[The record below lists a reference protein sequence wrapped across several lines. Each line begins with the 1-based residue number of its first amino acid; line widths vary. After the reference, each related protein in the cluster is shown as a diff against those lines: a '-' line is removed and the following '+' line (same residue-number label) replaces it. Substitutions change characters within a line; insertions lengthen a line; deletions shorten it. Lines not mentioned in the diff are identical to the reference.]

1 MPPRR
6 RQDAART
13 AEAYNYASAE
23 KLNNP
28 TGETALG
35 MEPHDLADQPIPEME
50 EEERVR
56 HPRLQWNRGKQTDHS
71 RTFGPLYIHDKVS
84 PEQFLKTL
92 TKTNPQRDM
101 WALLNGL
108 PEDAAAKPY
117 EYSGHWTNRL
127 IRATAQRAMASL
139 LYKDGMRGRVNLI
152 YMDPPYNKSFRSNF
166 QASADTPETEE
177 DWDHLPND
185 PVAIKAFRDTYRDG
199 VHSYL
204 DGLYEQLTLGRE
216 LLAEDGSFFVQIGA
230 DNVHEVVMLMAEV
243 FGRENHVA
251 TIPYRTTTNP
261 STNMIP
267 EIGNWIVWY
276 AKDKNIARR
285 KYRQMYEPTSNR
297 AAILDYW
304 EHRARFEE
312 ENGEI
317 RSLTR
322 AERNDPTII
331 PNDGKIF
338 MTFPCH
344 SEHTSYSG
352 RSDNFYY
359 HGNGEPCPESGW
371 SRSERQEAEA
381 KPHHDHVC
389 RSSDCYQAIP
399 DEWQTHKCTK
409 ECDAAKGTRKCPKGR
424 KCGPQCGAILYPCP
438 PGCQWRVSLRGLQV
452 IGQKGRLTLGKNI
465 QWKFYEDEIP
475 GTAVNAIWEN
485 SGRVTERQYVVE
497 TPPKV
502 LERCL
507 LMTTDP
513 GDLVLDLTC
522 GSGAMPFQAETW
534 GRRWIAI
541 DVAQVSIAIA
551 RERLITNTYPYHMLK
566 DSPEGAKLDHE
577 AEQALLPPEERTPF
591 AERPADTYKHDPQGG
606 FVVERQLRVSAGTLA
621 YGQGDEDPIK
631 HPDRTVKVNSRVRV
645 ASPFTVESDSPYR
658 SITPGEENGQQQD
671 TDVET
676 ILQTTGFTVP
686 EPEGK
691 PLVIK
696 RITDSLESSGIG
708 QPGKGRYKVEN
719 LAPSDV
725 MDVTHSGTLLAPDGD
740 RHSAYF
746 YIGREDEVISAVQ
759 TRNAATAIANV
770 DPACRHL
777 VMVGFGR
784 DGNAHSVGR
793 YRPGMTILQ
802 VQTNRDLQLPW
813 LKEDK
818 TDSAFTIISEPEI
831 RLYRLDDERVQL
843 EVVGLNCFN
852 PKLGVVEVGDARQIM
867 GIMVDTEYDTESF
880 RARLINVRQVG
891 RNQRTLRN
899 LRAAFH
905 REVDQEKWEQ
915 MLTTKTIPFELPE
928 RGVKIAVK
936 VIDQTG
942 MEHMTVI
949 DDPRGFLPEGNG

>member
-1 MPPRR
+1 MPPRKKQGATR
-6 RQDAART
+6 S
-13 AEAYNYASAE
+13 AEAYNYASAQ

-35 MEPHDLADQPIPEME
+35 MEPKDLADQPIPERE
-50 EEERVR
+50 EGERVR
-56 HPRLQWNRGKQTDHS
+56 HPRLQWNRGRQADHS

-108 PEDAAAKPY
+108 PEDASAKPY
-117 EYSGHWTNRL
+117 KYSGHWTNRL
-127 IRATAQRAMASL
+127 LRATAQRAMASL
-139 LYKDGMRGRVNLI
+139 LYKDGLRGKVNLV

-166 QASADTPETEE
+166 QASADSPETEE
-177 DWDHLPND
+177 DWDDLPND
-185 PVAIKAFRDTYRDG
+185 PVAIKAYRDIYRDG

-204 DGLYEQLTLGRE
+204 NGLLEQLTLGRE
-216 LLAEDGSFFVQIGA
+216 LLADDGSYILQIGA

-243 FGRENHVA
+243 FGRENHVT
-251 TIPYRTTTNP
+251 TIPFQTRPNQ
-261 STNMIP
+261 STMMLP
-267 EIGNWIVWY
+267 EIGNWLIWF
-276 AKDKNIARR
+276 AKDKPSAQKKYHQLYEVLNRKETISHMASYAMVEMADGNCRNLSGEERENPDLLPKGSRIFRR
-285 KYRQMYEPTSNR
+285 MPLDSANTS
-297 AAILDYW
+297 
-304 EHRARFEE
+304 
-312 ENGEI
+312 
-317 RSLTR
+317 T
-322 AERNDPTII
+322 T
-331 PNDGKIF
+331 
-338 MTFPCH
+338 
-344 SEHTSYSG
+344 G
-352 RSDNFYY
+352 RSEAFEW
-359 HGNGEPCPESGW
+359 NGTS
-371 SRSERQEAEA
+371 
-381 KPHHDHVC
+381 
-389 RSSDCYQAIP
+389 
-399 DEWQTHKCTK
+399 
-409 ECDAAKGTRKCPKGR
+409 
-424 KCGPQCGAILYPCP
+424 YPCP
-438 PGCQWRVSLRGLQV
+438 SGRHWSVSHEGLQN
-452 IGQKGRLTLGKNI
+452 IADLERLISSGETTLS
-465 QWKFYEDEIP
+465 WKRYEDDVP
-475 GTAVNAIWEN
+475 GRYITSIWTDTTAPQDK
-485 SGRVTERQYVVE
+485 QYIVE

-507 LMTTDP
+507 LMATDP

-577 AEQALLPPEERTPF
+577 MEQTLLPPEERVPF
-591 AERPADTYKHDPQGG
+591 EEQPSGIYGHDPQRG

-621 YGQGDEDPIK
+621 YGQADEEPIK

-658 SITPGEENGQQQD
+658 SITPGEETGPPQNH
-671 TDVET
+671 DVET

-686 EPEGK
+686 EVEEKNP
-691 PLVIK
+691 VIK

-725 MDVTHSGTLLAPDGD
+725 MDVTHTGTLIAPDGD
-740 RHSAYF
+740 RHPAFF

-770 DPACRHL
+770 APTCRHL

-784 DGNAHSVGR
+784 DGDAHSVGR

-813 LKEDK
+813 LKEEK
-818 TDSAFTIISEPEI
+818 TDSAFTIISEPEV
-831 RLYRLDDERVQL
+831 RFHELDDGRVKL

-899 LRAAFH
+899 LRAAFN
-905 REVDQEKWEQ
+905 REIDPEKWEQ

-928 RGVKIAVK
+928 SGVKIALK

-949 DDPRGFLPEGNG
+949 DDPRGFLPEGHR

>member
-6 RQDAART
+6 RQAATQT

-28 TGETALG
+28 TSETALG
-35 MEPHDLADQPIPEME
+35 MEPEDLANQPIPEMQE
-50 EEERVR
+50 EEEPVR

-139 LYKDGMRGRVNLI
+139 LYKDGMRGKVNLI

-166 QASADTPETEE
+166 QASADSPETEE
-177 DWDHLPND
+177 DWDDLPND
-185 PVAIKAFRDTYRDG
+185 PVAIKAYRDIYRDG

-204 DGLYEQLTLGRE
+204 NGLLEQLTLGRE
-216 LLAEDGSFFVQIGA
+216 LLAEDGSYILQIGA
-230 DNVHEVVMLMAEV
+230 DNVHEVVMLMSEV
-243 FGRENHVA
+243 FGRENHVT
-251 TIPYRTTTNP
+251 TIPFQTRPNQSTT
-261 STNMIP
+261 MLP
-267 EIGNWIVWY
+267 EIGNWLIWFARNKPEAQKKYHQLYETLNRKETISHMASY
-276 AKDKNIARR
+276 AMVEMADGSCRNLTSEEREVPDLLPTGARIFR
-285 KYRQMYEPTSNR
+285 RMP
-297 AAILDYW
+297 LDS
-304 EHRARFEE
+304 A
-312 ENGEI
+312 
-317 RSLTR
+317 
-322 AERNDPTII
+322 
-331 PNDGKIF
+331 
-338 MTFPCH
+338 
-344 SEHTSYSG
+344 HTSTTG
-352 RSDNFYY
+352 RSEPFEW
-359 HGNGEPCPESGW
+359 NG
-371 SRSERQEAEA
+371 RN
-381 KPHHDHVC
+381 
-389 RSSDCYQAIP
+389 
-399 DEWQTHKCTK
+399 
-409 ECDAAKGTRKCPKGR
+409 
-424 KCGPQCGAILYPCP
+424 YPCP
-438 PGCQWRVSLRGLQV
+438 SGRHWSVSHDGLQN
-452 IGQKGRLTLGKNI
+452 IADLGRLISSG
-465 QWKFYEDEIP
+465 
-475 GTAVNAIWEN
+475 EN
-485 SGRVTERQYVVE
+485 SLSWKRYEGDVPGRYITSIWTDTTAPQDKQYIVE
-497 TPPKV
+497 TPPKAV
-502 LERCL
+502 ERCI

-513 GDLVLDLTC
+513 GDLILDLTC

-577 AEQALLPPEERTPF
+577 TEQELLPPEERTPF
-591 AERPADTYKHDPQGG
+591 EEKADDTYKHDPQGG

-621 YGQGDEDPIK
+621 YGHRNEEPIK
-631 HPDRTVKVNSRVRV
+631 HPDRTVKVNNRTRV
-645 ASPFTVESDSPYR
+645 ASPFTVESDSPYQ
-658 SITPGEENGQQQD
+658 SITPGDQNGHHQD
-671 TDVET
+671 ADVET
-676 ILQTTGFTVP
+676 ILQTTGFTLP
-686 EPEGK
+686 EPEGEN
-691 PLVIK
+691 PVIK
-696 RITDSLESSGIG
+696 RITDSLETSGIG

-725 MDVTHSGTLLAPDGD
+725 MDVTHTGTLIGPDGD
-740 RHSAYF
+740 RHPAYF

-759 TRNAATAIANV
+759 TRNAATAISNV
-770 DPACRHL
+770 DPSCRHL

-784 DGNAHSVGR
+784 DGDAHSVGR

-818 TDSAFTIISEPEI
+818 TDTAFTIISEPEV
-831 RLYRLDDERVQL
+831 RLHQLENRRVQL

-852 PKLGVVEVGDARQIM
+852 PKLGVVEVGYARQIM

-891 RNQRTLRN
+891 RNQRTLKS
-899 LRAAFH
+899 LRAAFN
-905 REVDQEKWEQ
+905 REIDPEKWEQ

-928 RGVKIAVK
+928 PGVKIAVK

-949 DDPRGFLPEGNG
+949 DDPRNSVEKA

>member
-1 MPPRR
+1 MDP
-6 RQDAART
+6 
-13 AEAYNYASAE
+13 EE
-23 KLNNP
+23 
-28 TGETALG
+28 
-35 MEPHDLADQPIPEME
+35 LADRAIPEVEE

-56 HPRLQWNRGKQTDHS
+56 HPRLQWNRGAQTDHS

-84 PEQFLKTL
+84 SEQFLKTI
-92 TKTNPQRDM
+92 TKANPQRDM

-108 PEDAAAKPY
+108 PEDASAKPY

-139 LYKDGMRGRVNLI
+139 LYKDGMRGKVNLI

-177 DWDHLPND
+177 DWDDLPND

-216 LLAEDGSFFVQIGA
+216 LLHEKGSFIVQIGA
-230 DNVHEVVMLMAEV
+230 DNVHEVVLLMSEV

-251 TIPYRTTTNP
+251 TIPFRTNTNQ
-261 STNMIP
+261 SSRLIP
-267 EIGNWIVWY
+267 EVGNWLVWF
-276 AKDKNIARR
+276 AKDKEVA
-285 KYRQMYEPTSNR
+285 KYNQLYEKLN
-297 AAILDYW
+297 
-304 EHRARFEE
+304 
-312 ENGEI
+312 
-317 RSLTR
+317 
-322 AERNDPTII
+322 
-331 PNDGKIF
+331 
-338 MTFPCH
+338 
-344 SEHTSYSG
+344 
-352 RSDNFYY
+352 
-359 HGNGEPCPESGW
+359 
-371 SRSERQEAEA
+371 RQEAVEHMSSYAMCELPDGTCRNLTSQERQNPDTLPEGA
-381 KPHHDHVC
+381 KLFRRMGLISSHPSNTG
-389 RSSDCYQAIP
+389 RSEPFTWDGKNY
-399 DEWQTHKCTK
+399 H
-409 ECDAAKGTRKCPKGR
+409 CPIGN
-424 KCGPQCGAILYPCP
+424 
-438 PGCQWRVSLRGLQV
+438 QWRVSHEGLQRL
-452 IGQKGRLTLGKNI
+452 GELGRLIAPESGTLS
-465 QWKFYEDEIP
+465 WKRYENEVP
-475 GTAVNAIWEN
+475 GRYLNAMWNDTAPPQVK
-485 SGRVTERQYVVE
+485 QYVVE
-497 TPPKV
+497 TPPEV

-513 GDLVLDLTC
+513 ADLVLDLTC

-566 DSPEGAKLDHE
+566 DSPEGTKLEHE
-577 AEQALLPPEERTPF
+577 MKQALLPPEERTPF
-591 AERPADTYKHDPQGG
+591 KETPADTYKYDPQVG
-606 FVVERQLRVSAGTLA
+606 FVVERQRRISAGTLA
-621 YGQGDEDPIK
+621 YGHGEEKPIK
-631 HPDRTVKVNSRVRV
+631 HPDRTVKVNSRTRV

-658 SITPGEENGQQQD
+658 SVTPGQENGHHQD

-676 ILQTTGFTVP
+676 ILQTTGFTLP
-686 EPEGK
+686 EPEEEN
-691 PLVIK
+691 PVIE
-696 RITDSLESSGIG
+696 RITTSLETSGIG

-719 LAPSDV
+719 LAPSEV
-725 MDVTHSGTLLAPDGD
+725 MDVTHTGTLIGPDED
-740 RHSAYF
+740 RHPAYF

-759 TRNAATAIANV
+759 TRNAATAVANV
-770 DPACRHL
+770 DPSCRHL

-784 DGNAHSVGR
+784 DGDAHSVGR

-813 LKEDK
+813 LKEEK
-818 TDSAFTIISEPEI
+818 TDTAFTIISEPEV
-831 RLYRLDDERVQL
+831 RLHKLENGRVQL

-852 PKLGVVEVGDARQIM
+852 PKLGAVEVGDARQMM

-880 RARLINVRQVG
+880 RARLTNVRQVN

-899 LRAAFH
+899 LRAAFN
-905 REVDQEKWEQ
+905 REIDPEKWEQ

-928 RGVKIAVK
+928 PGVKIAVK

-949 DDPRGFLPEGNG
+949 DDPRNIAENTQPVTKSKQKRRTRI

>member
-6 RQDAART
+6 RQAATQT
-13 AEAYNYASAE
+13 AEAYNYASAQ

-28 TGETALG
+28 TSETALG
-35 MEPHDLADQPIPEME
+35 MEPEDLADLPIPEMQE

-92 TKTNPQRDM
+92 TKTNPQRNM
-101 WALLNGL
+101 WTLLNGL
-108 PEDAAAKPY
+108 PEDASAKPY

-139 LYKDGMRGRVNLI
+139 LYKDGMRGKVNLI

-177 DWDHLPND
+177 DWDDLPND
-185 PVAIKAFRDTYRDG
+185 PVAIKAYRDIYRDG

-216 LLAEDGSFFVQIGA
+216 LLHEKGSFIVQIGA
-230 DNVHEVVMLMAEV
+230 DNVHEVVLLMAEV

-251 TIPYRTTTNP
+251 TIPFRTTVNP
-261 STNMIP
+261 STRLLP
-267 EIGNWIVWY
+267 EIGNWLVWF
-276 AKDKNIARR
+276 AKDKQAV
-285 KYRQMYEPTSNR
+285 KYHQIYLPVSNR
-297 AAILDYW
+297 RAVIDYF
-304 EHRARFEE
+304 ENRTRLEDETGNHRTLTAEE
-312 ENGEI
+312 K
-317 RSLTR
+317 
-322 AERNDPTII
+322 ADPNII
-331 PNDGKIF
+331 PTNGRLF
-338 MTFPCH
+338 MSLPCH
-344 SEHTSYSG
+344 SSHTSTSG
-352 RSDNFYY
+352 RSDDF
-359 HGNGEPCPESGW
+359 HLHPEGT
-371 SRSERQEAEA
+371 
-381 KPHHDHVC
+381 PC
-389 RSSDCYQAIP
+389 RSHARTWENHSCDSKCDGPNNDCP
-399 DEWQTHKCTK
+399 LGK
-409 ECDAAKGTRKCPKGR
+409 
-424 KCGPQCGAILYPCP
+424 KCGPHCKATVYRCP
-438 PGCQWRVSLRGLQV
+438 ANSQWRVSHRGLHALARM
-452 IGQKGRLTLGKNI
+452 GRLTEGKNI
-465 QWKFYEDEIP
+465 RWKYYENEVP
-475 GTAVNAIWEN
+475 GRQINAIWEN
-485 SGRVTERQYVVE
+485 SGVVVDKQYIVE
-497 TPPKV
+497 TPATV

-577 AEQALLPPEERTPF
+577 MEQALLPPEEQKPF
-591 AERPADTYKHDPQGG
+591 EEPSHDTYKHDPPKG

-621 YGQGDEDPIK
+621 YGHRDEEPIK
-631 HPDRTVKVNSRVRV
+631 HPDRTVKVNNRTRV
-645 ASPFTVESDSPYR
+645 ASPFTVESDSPYQ
-658 SITPGEENGQQQD
+658 SITPGDQNGHHQD
-671 TDVET
+671 ADVET
-676 ILQTTGFTVP
+676 ILQTTGFTIS
-686 EPEGK
+686 EPESEN
-691 PLVIK
+691 PVIE
-696 RITDSLESSGIG
+696 RITTSLETSGIG

-719 LAPSDV
+719 LAPSEA
-725 MDVTHSGTLLAPDGD
+725 MDVTHTGILIGPDED
-740 RHSAYF
+740 RHPAYF

-759 TRNAATAIANV
+759 TRNAATAVANV
-770 DPACRHL
+770 DPSCRHL

-784 DGNAHSVGR
+784 DGDAHSVGR

-818 TDSAFTIISEPEI
+818 TDSAFTIISEPEV
-831 RLYRLDDERVQL
+831 RLHQLEGGRVQL

-852 PKLGVVEVGDARQIM
+852 PKLGVVEIGDARQIM

-891 RNQRTLRN
+891 RNQRTLKN
-899 LRAAFH
+899 LRAAFN
-905 REVDQEKWEQ
+905 REIDPEKWEQ
-915 MLTTKTIPFELPE
+915 MLTTKTIPFDLPE
-928 RGVKIAVK
+928 EGIKIAVK

-949 DDPRGFLPEGNG
+949 DNPRQVLKEQ

>member
-35 MEPHDLADQPIPEME
+35 MELQDLTDQPIPEMEE

-139 LYKDGMRGRVNLI
+139 LYKDGMRGKVNLI

-177 DWDHLPND
+177 DWDDLPND

-216 LLAEDGSFFVQIGA
+216 LLAEDGSFIVQIGP
-230 DNVHEVVMLMAEV
+230 DNVHEAVLLMAEV

-251 TIPYRTTTNP
+251 TIPYRTNTNQ
-261 STNMIP
+261 STRLLP
-267 EIGNWIVWY
+267 EVGNWLIWFG
-276 AKDKNIARR
+276 KDKTATN
-285 KYRQMYEPTSNR
+285 YNQLYEP
-297 AAILDYW
+297 
-304 EHRARFEE
+304 
-312 ENGEI
+312 
-317 RSLTR
+317 LTKQETI
-322 AERNDPTII
+322 AHMSSYAMCELPDGTTRNLTPQEKEDPGLLPT
-331 PNDGKIF
+331 GCRIF
-338 MTFPCH
+338 QSMGLL
-344 SEHTSYSG
+344 SSHTSTTG
-352 RSDNFYY
+352 RSD
-359 HGNGEPCPESGW
+359 PL
-371 SRSERQEAEA
+371 
-381 KPHHDHVC
+381 
-389 RSSDCYQAIP
+389 
-399 DEWQTHKCTK
+399 EWQGKIYHCT
-409 ECDAAKGTRKCPKGR
+409 
-424 KCGPQCGAILYPCP
+424 
-438 PGCQWRVSLRGLQV
+438 PGNQWRVSHQG
-452 IGQKGRLTLGKNI
+452 IETLGKANRLVTTPNGGLR
-465 QWKFYEDEIP
+465 WRKYEEEFP
-475 GTAVNAIWEN
+475 GKYITAVWEDTAPPQ
-485 SGRVTERQYVVE
+485 VKQYVVE

-813 LKEDK
+813 LKEEK
-818 TDSAFTIISEPEI
+818 TDSAFTIISEPEV
-831 RLYRLDDERVQL
+831 RLHQLDDGRVQL

-880 RARLINVRQVG
+880 RARLMNVRQVG

-899 LRAAFH
+899 LRAAFN
-905 REVDQEKWEQ
+905 REIDPEKWEK
-915 MLTTKTIPFELPE
+915 MLTTKTVPFELPE
-928 RGVKIAVK
+928 PGVKIAVK

-949 DDPRGFLPEGNG
+949 DDPRSSLPEGNG

>member
-6 RQDAART
+6 RQAAT
-13 AEAYNYASAE
+13 QTPEAYNYAGAE

-28 TGETALG
+28 TSETALG
-35 MEPHDLADQPIPEME
+35 MEPDDLADQVVPELEE

-92 TKTNPQRDM
+92 TKTSPQRDM

-139 LYKDGMRGRVNLI
+139 LYKDGMRGKVDLI

-166 QASADTPETEE
+166 QASADSPETEE
-177 DWDHLPND
+177 DWDDLPND

-216 LLAEDGSFFVQIGA
+216 LLAEDGSFIVQIGP
-230 DNVHEVVMLMAEV
+230 DNLHEVVMLISEA

-251 TIPYRTTTNP
+251 TIPYRSATNP
-261 STNMIP
+261 SSEMIP
-267 EIGNWIVWY
+267 EIGNWLIWFARDREK
-276 AKDKNIARR
+276 AKQ
-285 KYRQMYEPTSNR
+285 KYRQLFEELSRKEKLDLMSFAAMYETAHGQVRNLTSEERENPELLPQGGR
-297 AAILDYW
+297 LFRRVSAAS
-304 EHRARFEE
+304 AQ
-312 ENGEI
+312 
-317 RSLTR
+317 
-322 AERNDPTII
+322 
-331 PNDGKIF
+331 
-338 MTFPCH
+338 
-344 SEHTSYSG
+344 TSTAG
-352 RSDNFYY
+352 RSETFFFHPDGQPCQEHSKAWIN
-359 HGNGEPCPESGW
+359 HTCDKSCDEGHSACPIGKRCGEGCK
-371 SRSERQEAEA
+371 ATA
-381 KPHHDHVC
+381 
-389 RSSDCYQAIP
+389 
-399 DEWQTHKCTK
+399 
-409 ECDAAKGTRKCPKGR
+409 
-424 KCGPQCGAILYPCP
+424 YPCP
-438 PGCQWRVSLRGLQV
+438 AGNHWRVSLRGLQ
-452 IGQKGRLTLGKNI
+452 ILGNRGRLSISSNGNVR
-465 QWKFYEDEIP
+465 WKQFEEEMP
-475 GTAVNAIWEN
+475 GRTINAIWVDTRGN
-485 SGRVTERQYVVE
+485 QDKQYIVE
-497 TPPKV
+497 TPGKV

-507 LMTTDP
+507 LMATDP
-513 GDLVLDLTC
+513 GALVLDLTC

-566 DSPEGAKLDHE
+566 DSPEGAKLDHDM
-577 AEQALLPPEERTPF
+577 EQALLPPEERIPF
-591 AERPADTYKHDPQGG
+591 AEQPPDHYKHDPQRG
-606 FVVERQLRVSAGTLA
+606 FVTERQLRVSAATLA
-621 YGQGDEDPIK
+621 YGHGDEEPIR
-631 HPDRTVKVNSRVRV
+631 HPDRTVKVNNRTRV

-658 SITPGEENGQQQD
+658 SMTPGEQNGHQQD
-671 TDVET
+671 GDVET
-676 ILQTTGFTVP
+676 VLQTTGFTIP
-686 EPEGK
+686 ETEDENP
-691 PLVIK
+691 VTK
-696 RITDSLESSGIG
+696 RVTDSLEVAGIG
-708 QPGKGRYKVEN
+708 QPGRGRYKVEN
-719 LAPSDV
+719 LAPTEV
-725 MDVTHSGTLLAPDGD
+725 MDVTHTGTLIGPKGD
-740 RHSAYF
+740 RHPAYF

-759 TRNAATAIANV
+759 TRNAATAIANA
-770 DPACRHL
+770 DPSCRHL

-784 DGNAHSVGR
+784 DGDAHSVGR

-802 VQTNRDLQLPW
+802 VAANRDLQLPW
-813 LKEDK
+813 LQEDK
-818 TDSAFTIISEPEI
+818 TDSAFTIISEPEV
-831 RLYRLDDERVQL
+831 RLHQLDDGMAQL

-852 PKLGVVEVGDARQIM
+852 PKLGMVETGDARQIM

-899 LRAAFH
+899 LRAAFN
-905 REVDQEKWEQ
+905 REIDPEKWEQ
-915 MLTTKTIPFELPE
+915 MLTTKTIPFELPIP
-928 RGVKIAVK
+928 GVKVAVK

-949 DDPRGFLPEGNG
+949 DDPRNSLV

>member
-6 RQDAART
+6 RQATEQT
-13 AEAYNYASAE
+13 AEAYNYSSAE

-28 TGETALG
+28 TSETALKLDPG
-35 MEPHDLADQPIPEME
+35 DLADQHVPEAE
-50 EEERVR
+50 SEDERVR
-56 HPRLQWNRGKQTDHS
+56 HPRLQWNRGEQADHS
-71 RTFGPLYIHDKVS
+71 RTFGPLYTHDKVS

-101 WALLNGL
+101 WAQLNGL
-108 PEDAAAKPY
+108 PEDAGAKPY

-139 LYKDGMRGRVNLI
+139 LYKDGMRGKVNLI

-177 DWDHLPND
+177 DWDDLPND

-216 LLAEDGSFFVQIGA
+216 LLAEDGSYILQIGA
-230 DNVHEVVMLMAEV
+230 DNVHEVVMLMSEI
-243 FGRENHVA
+243 FGRDNHIA
-251 TIPYRTTTNP
+251 TIAYTTGFNN
-261 STNMIP
+261 STRMLP
-267 EIGNWIVWY
+267 EIANWLIWFS
-276 AKDKNIARR
+276 KDKDQAQR
-285 KYRQMYEPTSNR
+285 KYNQLYVRGNR
-297 AAILDYW
+297 ADRLASMNQFYLRYDS
-304 EHRARFEE
+304 EDGTPQRLTDEQMEDPDRFLP
-312 ENGEI
+312 ENAKVYDIQPLTSQHESTTG
-317 RSLTR
+317 RSLPYTDL
-322 AERNDPTII
+322 N
-331 PNDGKIF
+331 GK
-338 MTFPCH
+338 TW
-344 SEHTSYSG
+344 
-352 RSDNFYY
+352 
-359 HGNGEPCPESGW
+359 PCP
-371 SRSERQEAEA
+371 
-381 KPHHDHVC
+381 VN
-389 RSSDCYQAIP
+389 
-399 DEWQTHKCTK
+399 
-409 ECDAAKGTRKCPKGR
+409 
-424 KCGPQCGAILYPCP
+424 L
-438 PGCQWRVSLRGLQV
+438 QWRVDQEGLRRIEKLRKMV
-452 IGQKGRLTLGKNI
+452 IGSNGRLN
-465 QWKFYEDEIP
+465 WKRYEDEVP
-475 GTAVNAIWEN
+475 GNSLNAVWDDG
-485 SGRVTERQYVVE
+485 SRVRNKQYIVE
-497 TPPKV
+497 TPART

-566 DSPEGAKLDHE
+566 DSPEGGKLDHE
-577 AEQALLPPEERTPF
+577 MKQALLPPEERIPF
-591 AERPADTYKHDPQGG
+591 EERPPDSYKHDPQAG
-606 FVVERQLRVSAGTLA
+606 FVTERQLRVSAATLA
-621 YGQGDEDPIK
+621 YGHGDEKPIY
-631 HPDRTVKVNSRVRV
+631 HPDRTVKVNNRTRV
-645 ASPFTVESDSPYR
+645 ASPFSVESDSPYR
-658 SITPGEENGQQQD
+658 SITPGEQNGHHQD
-671 TDVET
+671 ADVET
-676 ILQTTGFTVP
+676 IIQTTGFTISDP
-686 EPEGK
+686 EEENP
-691 PLVIK
+691 VIE
-696 RITDSLESSGIG
+696 RISTSLETSGIG

-719 LAPSDV
+719 LAPSEV
-725 MDVTHSGTLLAPDGD
+725 MDVTHTGTLIGPDGD
-740 RHSAYF
+740 RHLAYF

-759 TRNAATAIANV
+759 TRNAATAVANV
-770 DPACRHL
+770 DPSCRHL

-784 DGNAHSVGR
+784 DGDAHSVGR

-818 TDSAFTIISEPEI
+818 TDSAFTIISEPEV
-831 RLYRLDDERVQL
+831 RLHELDNGRVQL

-852 PKLGVVEVGDARQIM
+852 PKLGVVESGDSRQIM

-899 LRAAFH
+899 LRAAFK
-905 REVDQEKWEQ
+905 REIDSEKWEQ
-915 MLTTKTIPFELPE
+915 MLSTTTIPFELPPA
-928 RGVKIAVK
+928 GVKIAVK

-949 DDPRGFLPEGNG
+949 DDPRREK

>member
-6 RQDAART
+6 RQTSTKAP
-13 AEAYNYASAE
+13 EAYNYASAE
-23 KLNNP
+23 RLNNP
-28 TGETALG
+28 TSETALG
-35 MEPHDLADQPIPEME
+35 MEPDDLADQHIPETEE

-56 HPRLQWNRGKQTDHS
+56 HPQLQWNRGAQTDHS

-108 PEDAAAKPY
+108 PEDASAKPY

-139 LYKDGMRGRVNLI
+139 LYKDGMRGKINLI

-177 DWDHLPND
+177 DWDDLPND

-216 LLAEDGSFFVQIGA
+216 LLQETGSFIVQIGA
-230 DNVHEVVMLMAEV
+230 DNVHEVVLLMAEV

-251 TIPYRTTTNP
+251 TIPFRTNTNQ
-261 STNMIP
+261 SSRLIP
-267 EIGNWIVWY
+267 EVGNWLVWF
-276 AKDKNIARR
+276 AKDKEVAKYNQLYEKLNRQETVEHMSSYAMCELPDGTCRNLTSQERQNPDTLPEGAKLFRR
-285 KYRQMYEPTSNR
+285 MGLISSHPSNTGRSEPFT
-297 AAILDYW
+297 W
-304 EHRARFEE
+304 
-312 ENGEI
+312 
-317 RSLTR
+317 
-322 AERNDPTII
+322 
-331 PNDGKIF
+331 DGK
-338 MTFPCH
+338 
-344 SEHTSYSG
+344 
-352 RSDNFYY
+352 NY
-359 HGNGEPCPESGW
+359 HCPIGN
-371 SRSERQEAEA
+371 
-381 KPHHDHVC
+381 
-389 RSSDCYQAIP
+389 
-399 DEWQTHKCTK
+399 
-409 ECDAAKGTRKCPKGR
+409 
-424 KCGPQCGAILYPCP
+424 
-438 PGCQWRVSLRGLQV
+438 QWRVSHEGLQRLGELERLIAPESGTLSWKRYENEV
-452 IGQKGRLTLGKNI
+452 PGRYLNALWN
-465 QWKFYEDEIP
+465 D
-475 GTAVNAIWEN
+475 TAPPQVK
-485 SGRVTERQYVVE
+485 QYVVE
-497 TPPKV
+497 TPPEV

-507 LMTTDP
+507 LMTTDTA
-513 GDLVLDLTC
+513 DLVLDLTC

-551 RERLITNTYPYHMLK
+551 RERLITNTFPYHMLK

-577 AEQALLPPEERTPF
+577 MEQALLPPEEREPF
-591 AERPADTYKHDPQGG
+591 EEQSADTYKHDPQQE
-606 FVVERQLRVSAGTLA
+606 FVVERQLRISAGTLA
-621 YGQGDEDPIK
+621 YGPGDEEPIK
-631 HPDRTVKVNSRVRV
+631 HPDRTVKVSNRTRV

-658 SITPGEENGQQQD
+658 SITPGEQNGHHQD
-671 TDVET
+671 ADVET
-676 ILQTTGFTVP
+676 ILQTTGFTLPDP
-686 EPEGK
+686 EDENP
-691 PLVIK
+691 VIK
-696 RITDSLESSGIG
+696 RISDSLEVGGIG

-725 MDVTHSGTLLAPDGD
+725 MDVTHTGTLIAPDRD
-740 RHSAYF
+740 RHPAYF

-759 TRNAATAIANV
+759 TRNAATAISNV
-770 DPACRHL
+770 DPSCRHL

-784 DGNAHSVGR
+784 DGDAHSVGR

-802 VQTNRDLQLPW
+802 VQTNRDLQLSW
-813 LKEDK
+813 LKDDK
-818 TDSAFTIISEPEI
+818 TDSAFTIISEPEVRI
-831 RLYRLDDERVQL
+831 HQLDDGRVQL

-852 PKLGVVEVGDARQIM
+852 PKQGVVEVGDARQMM

-880 RARLINVRQVG
+880 RARLINVRRVG
-891 RNQRTLRN
+891 RNQRTLKN
-899 LRAAFH
+899 LRAAFN
-905 REVDQEKWEQ
+905 REIDPEKWEQ

-928 RGVKIAVK
+928 PGVKIAVK

-949 DDPRGFLPEGNG
+949 DDPRKEAC